1 MSAFIDEVAD
11 QVNLQWAWQKVRRQ
25 ATSSDG
31 WCNEIE
37 LAGFELDLERNLE
50 SVGTKFATGV
60 YTLKPLRPLPF
71 PKRGDEQGELK
82 VRQTFQISVC
92 DQVAWAAVVNIVGP
106 YVDSQMPPWSYGNRL
121 YRSIWVEEDESGTK
135 RRKIGNYRH
144 AAGRLY
150 LPFNQGWPIFRR
162 HVYLATRGMT
172 ENTGLPE
179 VDEQTKAEE
188 EFQKQLGGK
197 YRCPF
202 VMGEYW
208 QRRRPS
214 NAGKGDL
221 YWCALDLKQFYP
233 SLKTAPI
240 RDNIIGQLP
249 EGWRAAA
256 TKLLNSMLSFPLDL
270 SEWDSVELKALGL
283 GPNAAEFRN
292 IPTGLYVAGSLAN
305 AALAKVD
312 SQVVERLAN
321 NRIAHFRYVDDHVV
335 LAYCFDDLVEWVRT
349 YRELLRVSVRVPSS
363 TSRRSNPPSSHDS
376 RPVVRQGEAASVT
389 IMPKNAPTWHADSIQ
404 NFPRR

>member
-1 MSAFIDEVAD
+1 
-11 QVNLQWAWQKVRRQ
+11 
-25 ATSSDG
+25 
-31 WCNEIE
+31 
-37 LAGFELDLERNLE
+37 
-50 SVGTKFATGV
+50 
-60 YTLKPLRPLPF
+60 
-71 PKRGDEQGELK
+71 
-82 VRQTFQISVC
+82 
-92 DQVAWAAVVNIVGP
+92 
-106 YVDSQMPPWSYGNRL
+106 
-121 YRSIWVEEDESGTK
+121 
-135 RRKIGNYRH
+135 
-144 AAGRLY
+144 
-150 LPFNQGWPIFRR
+150 
-162 HVYLATRGMT
+162 
-172 ENTGLPE
+172 
-179 VDEQTKAEE
+179 
-188 EFQKQLGGK
+188 
-197 YRCPF
+197 
-202 VMGEYW
+202 MGEYW

-240 RDNIIGQLP
+240 RDNIIEQLP

-349 YRELLRVSVRVPSS
+349 YRELLRVSVRVPSP

-404 NFPRR
+404 TFPRR